1 MGSVIKRSQYM
12 GVCGVVSTARS
23 GGGACDTDANSGG
36 LWWCIIYTII
46 NNNTI

>member
-23 GGGACDTDANSGG
+23 GGGLVILMQIVGACGG
-36 LWWCIIYTII
+36 VSYTL
-46 NNNTI
+46 